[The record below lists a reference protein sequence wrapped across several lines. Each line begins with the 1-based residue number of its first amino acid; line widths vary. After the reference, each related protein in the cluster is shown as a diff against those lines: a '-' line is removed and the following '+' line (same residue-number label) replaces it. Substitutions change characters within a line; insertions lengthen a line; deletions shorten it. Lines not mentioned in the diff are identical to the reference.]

1 MSEKVLVVGL
11 SVTGSACAQYLSKGY
26 DVYLTDSKAES
37 EQDKELLDKL
47 RSLGVNFEFGS
58 HSEDFIKG
66 AKFAIISPSIPQD
79 ADILKLLEKNSIE
92 YFSDIEFVFRETK
105 KSDKP
110 QIYLVTGTN
119 GKTTTT
125 LLMSHILSEK
135 FAAPACGNVG
145 VSPVEHLES
154 NSDFLVIEASSYQ
167 LNYSKQLAPKV
178 AVFTNLTPDHLS
190 WHGGLDG
197 YFEAKASV
205 FRRMGEDSHAILNFD
220 DEMVR
225 KLSNELKS
233 KVHFFALNK
242 AELADIQDNCYIDSD
257 AIFYGE
263 EKIIDVKDVPIVG
276 NHNLQNVMCCVIA
289 AKIAG
294 LGNDVIKN
302 AVKSFKAPAHRCE
315 FIRTLDDTAYYNDS
329 KATNPEASIVAINS
343 FEGKKVVLIAGG
355 RDKNT
360 SLDEF
365 IKSIKDRIS
374 KVVLIGEAT
383 ERFMNEIYASGYT
396 NIVHAQSLEEA
407 IDLASL
413 DKPDVVLLSPACASF
428 DMFKN
433 YEERGEAFRR
443 YVLSKKQL
451 VSR

>member
-11 SVTGSACAQYLSKGY
+11 SVTGSACAQYLSKSY
-26 DVYLTDSKAES
+26 DVYLTDSKKES
-37 EQDKELLDKL
+37 EQDKEMLDKL

-135 FAAPACGNVG
+135 FTAPACGNVG

-205 FRRMGEDSHAILNFD
+205 FRRMGEDSHSILNFD

-294 LGNDVIKN
+294 LENDVIKN
-302 AVKSFKAPAHRCE
+302 TVKSFKAPAHRCE

-374 KVVLIGEAT
+374 KVVLIGEAS